1 MPWTFA
7 IFGRSR
13 AITSSALA
21 FRAGLSLSAMNI
33 VPVLTVDEPKPPT
46 LEIT

>member
-7 IFGRSR
+7 VFGRSR

-21 FRAGLSLSAMNI
+21 LRAGLSLSWMNI
-33 VPVLTVDEPKPPT
+33 EPALIVEAPKPPT
-46 LEIT
+46 LPIT